1 MPNMQNG
8 VYSNRPWI
16 APPEAAYPPQAY
28 IGPFASNQEQNM
40 SQAMAVMNM
49 SSEEIQQYCRPN
61 LPQIQ
66 LFPPKYGYETREY
79 TVEDMMDVGTAVTA
93 AVPERNDTF
102 NPAAQAQPT
111 SRNTLGGGV

>member
-28 IGPFASNQEQNM
+28 IGPFPSNQEQNL
-40 SQAMAVMNM
+40 SQALASMTMVGDQL
-49 SSEEIQQYCRPN
+49 QQYVRPN

-66 LFPPKYGYETREY
+66 LFPNRFGYVQTAYGIK
-79 TVEDMMDVGTAVTA
+79 DMVDLGARITERVDTAK
-93 AVPERNDTF
+93 
-102 NPAAQAQPT
+102 PAAQAESS
-111 SRNTLGGGV
+111 SRNTLGYGV

>member
-28 IGPFASNQEQNM
+28 IGPFASNQEQNL
-40 SQAMAVMNM
+40 SQAMASLQM
-49 SSEEIQQYCRPN
+49 SSEEIQALVRPN

-66 LFPPKYGYETREY
+66 LFPERYGYSTREY
-79 TVEDMMDVGTAVTA
+79 GIDDIIELN
-93 AVPERNDTF
+93 VPVSERVDTP
-102 NPAAQAQPT
+102 NPAAQAESS
-111 SRNTLGGGV
+111 SRNTLGYGV

>member
-28 IGPFASNQEQNM
+28 IGPFSSNQEQNL
-40 SQAMAVMNM
+40 SQAMAALNM
-49 SSEEIQQYCRPN
+49 TSEQIQEYVRPN

-66 LFPPKYGYETREY
+66 LFPDRFGYETTAY
-79 TVEDMMDVGTAVTA
+79 GVEDLINLN
-93 AVPERNDTF
+93 VPMNERVDTP
-102 NPAAQAQPT
+102 NPAAQAQST
-111 SRNTLGGGV
+111 SRNTLGNGI

>member
-28 IGPFASNQEQNM
+28 IGPFASNQEQM
-40 SQAMAVMNM
+40 VSQAMASLQMT
-49 SSEEIQQYCRPN
+49 SEQIQEFCRPN
-61 LPQIQ
+61 LPQVE
-66 LFPPKYGYETREY
+66 LFPQKYGYSTKEY
-79 TVEDMMDVGTAVTA
+79 GLDDMINLNVPMTERVDTAK
-93 AVPERNDTF
+93 
-102 NPAAQAQPT
+102 PAAQAEPS

>member
-28 IGPFASNQEQNM
+28 IGPFASNQEQNL
-40 SQAMAVMNM
+40 SQAMASLQM
-49 SSEEIQQYCRPN
+49 SSEEIQALVRPN

-66 LFPPKYGYETREY
+66 LFPEKYGYSTREY
-79 TVEDMMDVGTAVTA
+79 GLDDIIELN
-93 AVPERNDTF
+93 VPVSERVDTP
-102 NPAAQAQPT
+102 NPAAQAESS
-111 SRNTLGGGV
+111 SRNTLGYGV